1 MRTLASERLN
11 YIGEDMKMKA
21 MINAALILASL
32 TAGNFAGAADFNV
45 RITNLTNGIWF
56 TPFLVAAHPDG
67 TSLFTAGQPASANL
81 QAMAEGGDISGLV
94 ADMQGVGATIAENP
108 AAGLLPPAMS
118 ADVDLNTDG
127 TSNVLL
133 SVVSMLLPTND
144 AFAGLN
150 SITIPTDPGVYT
162 FDLPA
167 YDAGTEANDEM
178 ITGGGAPGAAGI
190 PADPGDRVLRR
201 LTPTPTSIYIEIPS
215 EIPMLLAVPVTSIA
229 VCTVGSTRS
238 CASS

>member
-1 MRTLASERLN
+1 
-11 YIGEDMKMKA
+11 MK
-21 MINAALILASL
+21 SL
-32 TAGNFAGAADFNV
+32 TNAVVIITTLLAGTAVNAADFNV
-45 RITNLTNGIWF
+45 RIVNLTNGIWY
-56 TPFLVAAHPDG
+56 TPFLVAAHPVG
-67 TSLFTAGQPASANL
+67 TSLFSTGQPASASL

-94 ADMQGVGATIAENP
+94 TDMQGIGATIAENP

-133 SVVSMLLPTND
+133 SVVAMLLPTND

-150 SITIPTDPGVYT
+150 SVTIPTEPGTYS

-167 YDAGTEANDEM
+167 YDAGTETNDEL

-190 PADPGDRVLRR
+190 PADPGGLAGTGGTGAAMADANANVHIHRNTLGDTDAVAGTSDLDSRVHRWLN
-201 LTPTPTSIYIEIPS
+201 
-215 EIPMLLAVPVTSIA
+215 PV
-229 VCTVGSTRS
+229 VRVVVTVQ
-238 CASS
+238 